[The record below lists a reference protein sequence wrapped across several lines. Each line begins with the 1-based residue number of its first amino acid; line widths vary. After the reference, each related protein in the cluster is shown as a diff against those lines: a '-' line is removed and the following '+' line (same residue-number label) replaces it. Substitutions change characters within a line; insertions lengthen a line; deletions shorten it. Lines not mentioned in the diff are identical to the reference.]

1 MSNFKEFQSKNLDQA
16 IQDACAFFGTEREK
30 LEIEIIEDAKMGVFG
45 LIGAR
50 KAKIRARMVSL
61 PDFNMDEGKKQKF
74 ASRNGKPK
82 PRPVQEKSEYKQE
95 RTEYR
100 KARFEKPAEKSFGND
115 KFAVEDEEEGESQK
129 RFLAKMQTEQ
139 NLHTEEELDDY
150 QLEAMDREAMQ
161 RANQLGNMT
170 EAEII
175 ASGEYEQDKNGRYY
189 RPNTRHSRYQNSRG
203 RYEHRD
209 NFERNGKYTRYDR
222 QDRTDRPGR
231 FEKSDRPRFEK
242 NDNYGKYD
250 KFDRYDKYDKFDK
263 TDRKPRYQQ
272 VPRRSYVAPENSVEY
287 EGVQL
292 PRVNLLELDQEKL
305 IGVVK
310 EAIINLIT
318 PIVGELAG
326 LDIKVEENRVL
337 VKVDSE
343 DSGLLIGREGQHLAA
358 IQYLLARIITTKMQV
373 QVRIQLDTGDYHQ
386 RQDERMQ
393 SLAFMLA
400 DRLRKTGRSQST
412 RPMSAYQRRVI
423 HLALQDEPDVQT
435 RSVGDGVL
443 KRVIIMKK
451 RNDYTEV
458 PEELSA
464 DQDQFEDDVF
474 MADEQDLSRQE
485 NTQEENKE

>member
-1 MSNFKEFQSKNLDQA
+1 MSNFKEFQAKNLDQA

-50 KAKIRARMVSL
+50 KAKIRAKVVSL
-61 PDFNMDEGKKQKF
+61 SDFNMPAEEGKKQKF
-74 ASRNGKPK
+74 APRNGKPK
-82 PRPVQEKSEYKQE
+82 TRPAQEKTEYK
-95 RTEYR
+95 
-100 KARFEKPAEKSFGND
+100 KARFEKSAEKPVND
-115 KFAVEDEEEGESQK
+115 KPFALEDDEEGESQK
-129 RFLAKMQTEQ
+129 RFLAKMQAEH
-139 NLHTEEELDDY
+139 NPHTEEELDDY
-150 QLEAMDREAMQ
+150 ELEAMDREAMQ

-175 ASGEYEQDKNGRYY
+175 ASGEYEQDRNGRYH
-189 RPNTRHSRYQNSRG
+189 RANTRHTRYQNSRG

-209 NFERNGKYTRYDR
+209 NFERSNKYGRFDR
-222 QDRTDRPGR
+222 QDRTSRYEKADRPRTDR
-231 FEKSDRPRFEK
+231 FEKF
-242 NDNYGKYD
+242 
-250 KFDRYDKYDKFDK
+250 DKYEK
-263 TDRKPRYQQ
+263 TERKPRYQQ
-272 VPRRSYVAPENSVEY
+272 APRRPYVRQESNVEY

-305 IGVVK
+305 TGVVK
-310 EAIINLIT
+310 EAITHLIT
-318 PIVGELAG
+318 PIVGELGG

-337 VKVDSE
+337 VKVESE

-435 RSVGDGVL
+435 RSVGEGVL

-451 RNDYTEV
+451 RNDYNEV
-458 PEELSA
+458 PEELTA

-474 MADEQDLSRQE
+474 MADEQDLSHE
-485 NTQEENKE
+485 DTQEENKE

>member
-1 MSNFKEFQSKNLDQA
+1 MSNFKEFQAKNLDQA

-30 LEIEIIEDAKMGVFG
+30 LEIEIVEDAKMGVFG

-61 PDFNMDEGKKQKF
+61 PDFTMDEGKKQKF
-74 ASRNGKPK
+74 APRNGKPK
-82 PRPVQEKSEYKQE
+82 PRPAQE
-95 RTEYR
+95 RTEYNKDR
-100 KARFEKPAEKSFGND
+100 TEYKKPRFEKPAEKP
-115 KFAVEDEEEGESQK
+115 FAGEDEEEGESQK
-129 RFLAKMQTEQ
+129 RFLAKMQAEQ
-139 NLHTEEELDDY
+139 NLHGEEELDDY

-189 RPNTRHSRYQNSRG
+189 RPNARHSRYQNSRG

-209 NFERNGKYTRYDR
+209 NYERNGKYARYDR
-222 QDRTDRPGR
+222 QDRPAR
-231 FEKSDRPRFEK
+231 FDKFERSDRPRLEK

-250 KFDRYDKYDKFDK
+250 KYDKYEKFSKFDR

-272 VPRRSYVAPENSVEY
+272 TSGRPYVKPENTVEY

-305 IGVVK
+305 LSVVK
-310 EAIINLIT
+310 ESITNLIT
-318 PIVGELAG
+318 PIVGEISG

-337 VKVDSE
+337 VKVESE

-358 IQYLLARIITTKMQV
+358 VQYLLARIITTKMQV

-451 RNDYTEV
+451 RNDYNEV
-458 PEELSA
+458 PEELTA

-474 MADEQDLSRQE
+474 MADEQDLNQQE
-485 NTQEENKE
+485 LNPEDNQQENKE

>member
-1 MSNFKEFQSKNLDQA
+1 MSNFKEFQAKNLDQA
-16 IQDACAFFGTEREK
+16 IQDACTFFGTEREK

-50 KAKIRARMVSL
+50 KAKIRAKLVSL
-61 PDFNMDEGKKQKF
+61 PDFNMQAEEGKKQKF
-74 ASRNGKPK
+74 SPRGGKPK
-82 PRPVQEKSEYKQE
+82 TRPNQEKTEYK
-95 RTEYR
+95 
-100 KARFEKPAEKSFGND
+100 KARFEKSAEKPLGND
-115 KFAVEDEEEGESQK
+115 KAFSHEEEEEGESQK
-129 RFLAKMQTEQ
+129 RFLAKMQAE
-139 NLHTEEELDDY
+139 HTPHGEEELDDY
-150 QLEAMDREAMQ
+150 ELEAMDREAMQ

-175 ASGEYEQDKNGRYY
+175 ASGEYEQDRNGRYH
-189 RPNTRHSRYQNSRG
+189 RANTRSSRYQNTRG

-209 NFERNGKYTRYDR
+209 NFERGNKYGKYDR
-222 QDRTDRPGR
+222 QDRPARY
-231 FEKSDRPRFEK
+231 EKSERPRF
-242 NDNYGKYD
+242 
-250 KFDRYDKYDKFDK
+250 DRFDKYEKYEK

-272 VPRRSYVAPENSVEY
+272 APRRPYVKQESTAEY
-287 EGVQL
+287 DGVQL

-305 IGVVK
+305 TGIVK
-310 EAIINLIT
+310 EAVTNLIT
-318 PIVGELAG
+318 PIVGELGG

-337 VKVDSE
+337 VKVESE

-412 RPMSAYQRRVI
+412 RPLSAYQRRVI

-451 RNDYTEV
+451 RNDYNEI
-458 PEELSA
+458 PEELTA

-474 MADEQDLSRQE
+474 MADEQDLNQEEHQE
-485 NTQEENKE
+485 NGQEENKE

>member
-1 MSNFKEFQSKNLDQA
+1 MSTFKEFQAKNLDQA
-16 IQDACAFFGTEREK
+16 IQDACTFFGTEREK

-50 KAKIRARMVSL
+50 KAKIRAKVVSL
-61 PDFNMDEGKKQKF
+61 SDFNMPVEEGKKQKF
-74 ASRNGKPK
+74 TPRGAKPK
-82 PRPVQEKSEYKQE
+82 NRPVQEKAEYK
-95 RTEYR
+95 
-100 KARFEKPAEKSFGND
+100 KARFEKTAEKPFGND
-115 KFAVEDEEEGESQK
+115 KPFTPEEEEEGESQK
-129 RFLAKMQTEQ
+129 RFLAKMQTEH
-139 NLHTEEELDDY
+139 NPHTEEELDDY
-150 QLEAMDREAMQ
+150 ELEAMDREAMH
-161 RANQLGNMT
+161 RANLLGNMT

-175 ASGEYEQDKNGRYY
+175 ASGEYEQDRNGRYH
-189 RPNTRHSRYQNSRG
+189 RANTRQTRYQNSRG

-209 NFERNGKYTRYDR
+209 NFERGNKYGKFDR
-222 QDRTDRPGR
+222 QDRPARY
-231 FEKSDRPRFEK
+231 EKSDRPRS
-242 NDNYGKYD
+242 
-250 KFDRYDKYDKFDK
+250 DRFDKFDK
-263 TDRKPRYQQ
+263 YEKTERKPRYQQ
-272 VPRRSYVAPENSVEY
+272 APRRPYVKAEHAVEY

-305 IGVVK
+305 ISIVK
-310 EAIINLIT
+310 EAITNLIT
-318 PIVGELAG
+318 PIVGELGG

-337 VKVDSE
+337 VKVESE

-386 RQDERMQ
+386 RMQ

-458 PEELSA
+458 PEELTA

-474 MADEQDLSRQE
+474 MADEQDLSQE
-485 NTQEENKE
+485 DLQEENKDE

>member
-1 MSNFKEFQSKNLDQA
+1 MSNFKEFQSKNLDSA

-50 KAKIRARMVSL
+50 KAKIRARVVSL
-61 PDFNMDEGKKQKF
+61 SDFNMPADEGKKQKF
-74 ASRNGKPK
+74 QSHPKAK
-82 PRPVQEKSEYKQE
+82 PRPSQERADYKQD
-95 RTEYR
+95 RTEFK
-100 KARFEKPAEKSFGND
+100 KARPEKSFD

-129 RFLAKMQTEQ
+129 RFLSKMQAEQ
-139 NLHTEEELDDY
+139 VPHNEEELDDY

-161 RANQLGNMT
+161 RANYLGNMT

-175 ASGEYEQDKNGRYY
+175 ASGEYEQDRNGRYH
-189 RPNTRHSRYQNSRG
+189 RNTRNNRYANSYRG
-203 RYEHRD
+203 RYENRD
-209 NFERNGKYTRYDR
+209 NYERSNKYNKYDR
-222 QDRTDRPGR
+222 QDRQDRSAR
-231 FEKSDRPRFEK
+231 SNKYEKFDKFDKYEKSDRPR
-242 NDNYGKYD
+242 YD
-250 KFDRYDKYDKFDK
+250 KFDRNEH
-263 TDRKPRYQQ
+263 KPRYQQ
-272 VPRRSYVAPENSVEY
+272 APRRNYVKPENTVEC
-287 EGVQL
+287 EGIQL

-305 IGVVK
+305 IQVVK
-310 EAIINLIT
+310 EAITNLIT
-318 PIVGELAG
+318 PIVGELGG

-337 VKVDSE
+337 VKVKSE

-393 SLAFMLA
+393 SLALMLA

-435 RSVGDGVL
+435 RSVGDGIL

-451 RNDYTEV
+451 RNDYNEV
-458 PEELSA
+458 PEELTA

-474 MADEQDLSRQE
+474 MADVPDAAGEQDLDTKTDE
-485 NTQEENKE
+485 

>member
-1 MSNFKEFQSKNLDQA
+1 MSNFKEFQAKNLDQA

-50 KAKIRARMVSL
+50 KAKIRARVVSL
-61 PDFNMDEGKKQKF
+61 SDFNMPEEGKKQKF
-74 ASRNGKPK
+74 QSRPK
-82 PRPVQEKSEYKQE
+82 TNKSRPNQSQNQERAEYNKE
-95 RTEYR
+95 RTEYKKVR
-100 KARFEKPAEKSFGND
+100 PEKSFEKSFD
-115 KFAVEDEEEGESQK
+115 RQFAVEDEEEGESQK
-129 RFLAKMQTEQ
+129 RFLARMQAEQ
-139 NLHTEEELDDY
+139 APHNEEELDDY
-150 QLEAMDREAMQ
+150 QLEAIDREAMQ
-161 RANQLGNMT
+161 RANLFGNMT

-175 ASGEYEQDKNGRYY
+175 ASGEYEQDRNGRYH
-189 RPNTRHSRYQNSRG
+189 RNTRSNRYSNNYRG
-203 RYEHRD
+203 RYENRD
-209 NFERNGKYTRYDR
+209 NRDHYERNSKYNKYDR
-222 QDRTDRPGR
+222 QDKR
-231 FEKSDRPRFEK
+231 FDKYEKSDRPRYE
-242 NDNYGKYD
+242 NKYD
-250 KFDRYDKYDKFDK
+250 RSDY
-263 TDRKPRYQQ
+263 KPRYQQ
-272 VPRRSYVAPENSVEY
+272 ALRRNYVKSENTVEY

-305 IGVVK
+305 LQVVR
-310 EAIINLIT
+310 EAITRLVT
-318 PIVGELAG
+318 PIVGELGG

-337 VKVDSE
+337 VKIESE

-358 IQYLLARIITTKMQV
+358 VQYLLARIITTKMQV

-443 KRVIIMKK
+443 KRVIIMRK
-451 RNDYTEV
+451 RNDYNEV
-458 PEELSA
+458 PEELTA

-474 MADEQDLSRQE
+474 MADVPESDEQDLAE
-485 NTQEENKE
+485 KTDK

>member
-1 MSNFKEFQSKNLDQA
+1 MSNFKEFQAKNLDSA

-30 LEIEIIEDAKMGVFG
+30 LEIEIVEDAKMGVFG

-50 KAKIRARMVSL
+50 KAKIRARVVSL
-61 PDFNMDEGKKQKF
+61 SDFNMPEEGKKQKF
-74 ASRNGKPK
+74 QNRAPKANK
-82 PRPVQEKSEYKQE
+82 PRPNQE
-95 RTEYR
+95 RTEYK
-100 KARFEKPAEKSFGND
+100 KARPEKTFD
-115 KFAVEDEEEGESQK
+115 KFALEDEEEGESQK
-129 RFLAKMQTEQ
+129 RFLAKMQQTEQ
-139 NLHTEEELDDY
+139 APHTEEELDDY

-161 RANQLGNMT
+161 RANYLGNMT

-175 ASGEYEQDKNGRYY
+175 ASGEYEQDRNGRYH
-189 RPNTRHSRYQNSRG
+189 RNTRNNRYSNNYRG

-209 NFERNGKYTRYDR
+209 NYERSNKYNKYDR
-222 QDRTDRPGR
+222 QDKPARFDK
-231 FEKSDRPRFEK
+231 FEKSDRPRYENK
-242 NDNYGKYD
+242 YERNDY
-250 KFDRYDKYDKFDK
+250 
-263 TDRKPRYQQ
+263 KPRYQQ
-272 VPRRSYVAPENSVEY
+272 APRRNYVKPENTVEY

-305 IGVVK
+305 VGVVK
-310 EAIINLIT
+310 EAITNLIT
-318 PIVGELAG
+318 PIVGELG
-326 LDIKVEENRVL
+326 RLDIKVEENRVL
-337 VKVDSE
+337 VKVESE

-435 RSVGDGVL
+435 RSVGDGVM

-451 RNDYTEV
+451 RNDYNEV
-458 PEELSA
+458 PEELTA

-474 MADEQDLSRQE
+474 MADDQE
-485 NTQEENKE
+485 LTEKTDD

>member
-1 MSNFKEFQSKNLDQA
+1 MSNFKEFQAKNLDQA

-45 LIGAR
+45 IIGAR

-61 PDFNMDEGKKQKF
+61 SDFNMPADEGKKQKF
-74 ASRNGKPK
+74 ANRGPKPK
-82 PRPVQEKSEYKQE
+82 TRPAQE
-95 RTEYR
+95 RTDCKQEKTEYK
-100 KARFEKPAEKSFGND
+100 KARFEKPAEKSF
-115 KFAVEDEEEGESQK
+115 AMEDEEEGESQK
-129 RFLAKMQTEQ
+129 HFLAKMQTEQ
-139 NLHTEEELDDY
+139 NPHHEEELDDY
-150 QLEAMDREAMQ
+150 ELEAMDREAMQ
-161 RANQLGNMT
+161 RANLLGNMT

-175 ASGEYEQDKNGRYY
+175 ASGEYEQDKNGRYH
-189 RPNTRHSRYQNSRG
+189 RTNTRHTRYQNSRYQNSRG

-209 NFERNGKYTRYDR
+209 NFERNTKYGRYDR
-222 QDRTDRPGR
+222 QDRPARSDKFDRYEKFDK
-231 FEKSDRPRFEK
+231 FEKSDRPHF
-242 NDNYGKYD
+242 
-250 KFDRYDKYDKFDK
+250 DKFDK
-263 TDRKPRYQQ
+263 TERKPRYQQ
-272 VPRRSYVAPENSVEY
+272 APKRPYVKPENTVEY

-305 IGVVK
+305 ISVVK
-310 EAIINLIT
+310 EAITNLIT
-318 PIVGELAG
+318 PIVGEIAG

-393 SLAFMLA
+393 ALAFILA

-423 HLALQDEPDVQT
+423 HLALQDEPDVFT

-474 MADEQDLSRQE
+474 MADEQDLNQQE
-485 NTQEENKE
+485 DTQEENKE

>member
-1 MSNFKEFQSKNLDQA
+1 MSNFKEFQSKNLDSA

-50 KAKIRARMVSL
+50 KAKIRARVVSL
-61 PDFNMDEGKKQKF
+61 SDFNMSADEGKKQKF
-74 ASRNGKPK
+74 QSRPKAK
-82 PRPVQEKSEYKQE
+82 PRPNQERAEFKQD
-95 RTEYR
+95 RTEYKKPR
-100 KARFEKPAEKSFGND
+100 SEKTFEKSFD

-129 RFLAKMQTEQ
+129 RFLAKMQAEQ
-139 NLHTEEELDDY
+139 APHTEEELDER

-161 RANQLGNMT
+161 RANYLGNMT

-175 ASGEYEQDKNGRYY
+175 ASGEYEQDRNGRYH
-189 RPNTRHSRYQNSRG
+189 RNTRSNRYANNYRG
-203 RYEHRD
+203 RYDNRD
-209 NFERNGKYTRYDR
+209 NYERNTRYNKYDR
-222 QDRTDRPGR
+222 QDKPVRSDKYDK
-231 FEKSDRPRFEK
+231 FDNKYEKSDRPRYE
-242 NDNYGKYD
+242 
-250 KFDRYDKYDKFDK
+250 KFDRNDY
-263 TDRKPRYQQ
+263 KPRYQA
-272 VPRRSYVAPENSVEY
+272 PRRNYVKPETTAEY

-305 IGVVK
+305 LQVVK
-310 EAIINLIT
+310 EAITKLIT
-318 PIVGELAG
+318 PIVGELGG

-337 VKVDSE
+337 VKVESE

-358 IQYLLARIITTKMQV
+358 IQYLLARIITTKMKV

-393 SLAFMLA
+393 SLALMLA

-451 RNDYTEV
+451 RNDYNEV
-458 PEELSA
+458 PEELTA

-474 MADEQDLSRQE
+474 MADEQDLNEKTDDQ
-485 NTQEENKE
+485 

>member
-1 MSNFKEFQSKNLDQA
+1 MSNFKEFQSKNLDSA

-50 KAKIRARMVSL
+50 KAKIRARVVSL
-61 PDFNMDEGKKQKF
+61 SDFNIDEGKKQKF
-74 ASRNGKPK
+74 QSRPKTK
-82 PRPVQEKSEYKQE
+82 PRPNQERAEYNKD
-95 RTEYR
+95 RTEYKKPR
-100 KARFEKPAEKSFGND
+100 PERALEKSFEKPFD
-115 KFAVEDEEEGESQK
+115 KQFAAEDEEEGESQK

-139 NLHTEEELDDY
+139 ALHTEEELDER

-161 RANQLGNMT
+161 RANYLGNMT

-175 ASGEYEQDKNGRYY
+175 ARGEYEQDRNGRYH
-189 RPNTRHSRYQNSRG
+189 RNTRNNRYSNNYRG
-203 RYEHRD
+203 RSDNRD
-209 NFERNGKYTRYDR
+209 NYEKNNRYNKFDR
-222 QDRTDRPGR
+222 QDKPVR
-231 FEKSDRPRFEK
+231 F
-242 NDNYGKYD
+242 
-250 KFDRYDKYDKFDK
+250 DKYDKFDK
-263 TDRKPRYQQ
+263 YEKSDRPRYEKFGRNDYKPRYQA
-272 VPRRSYVAPENSVEY
+272 PRHNYVKPENTVEY
-287 EGVQL
+287 DGVQL

-305 IGVVK
+305 LQVVK
-310 EAIINLIT
+310 EAITKLIT
-318 PIVGELAG
+318 PIVGELGG

-337 VKVDSE
+337 VKVESE

-451 RNDYTEV
+451 RNDYNEI
-458 PEELSA
+458 PEELTA

-474 MADEQDLSRQE
+474 MADEQDLDAKTD
-485 NTQEENKE
+485 N

>member
-74 ASRNGKPK
+74 APRNGKTK
-82 PRPVQEKSEYKQE
+82 PRPVQE
-95 RTEYR
+95 RTEYTKDR
-100 KARFEKPAEKSFGND
+100 TEYKKPRFEKPAEKP
-115 KFAVEDEEEGESQK
+115 FAAEDEEEGESQK
-129 RFLAKMQTEQ
+129 RFLAKMQAEQ
-139 NLHTEEELDDY
+139 NLHGDEELDDY
-150 QLEAMDREAMQ
+150 QLEAMDRQAMQ

-209 NFERNGKYTRYDR
+209 NYERNGKYARYDR

-231 FEKSDRPRFEK
+231 SDRYDKFDRTDRPRFEK

-250 KFDRYDKYDKFDK
+250 KYDKFDK
-263 TDRKPRYQQ
+263 YDRTDRKPRYQQ
-272 VPRRSYVAPENSVEY
+272 VPRRPYVKPENTVEY

-305 IGVVK
+305 LSVVK
-310 EAIINLIT
+310 EAITNLIT
-318 PIVGELAG
+318 PIVGGIGG

-451 RNDYTEV
+451 RNDYNEV
-458 PEELSA
+458 PEELTV

-474 MADEQDLSRQE
+474 MADEQDLSPE
-485 NTQEENKE
+485 DNQEENKE